1 MYTIH
6 KPSAGSSP
14 EWIRGERQQP
24 DILKRSLNAAFDY
37 RLFPPLVEYIQEEPL
52 VQGRYS
58 CNAGIRIFGSHLDRH
73 TDYLGVLARYFGV
86 SHLDNGGVGVHGTGS
101 HPGRGTM
108 FVVWCN
114 MREQMKINVKL
125 TDGAPLPE
133 HAKPGDAGLDLT
145 TRETVTLEPGETRI
159 VGTGV
164 SVEIPEGHVGLV
176 FPRSGLGSRGIN
188 LSNCVGVIDSGYR
201 GEIKAPLHNNH
212 SYMHRRYGR
221 IMASH
226 DTMTVKRGE
235 RVCQL
240 IVVPFV
246 TCECVEVDE
255 LSDTE
260 RGADGFGST
269 DG

>member
-1 MYTIH
+1 
-6 KPSAGSSP
+6 
-14 EWIRGERQQP
+14 
-24 DILKRSLNAAFDY
+24 
-37 RLFPPLVEYIQEEPL
+37 
-52 VQGRYS
+52 
-58 CNAGIRIFGSHLDRH
+58 
-73 TDYLGVLARYFGV
+73 
-86 SHLDNGGVGVHGTGS
+86 
-101 HPGRGTM
+101 
-108 FVVWCN
+108 
-114 MREQMKINVKL
+114 MKLNVKL
-125 TDGAPLPE
+125 TDGAPLPK

-145 TRETVTLEPGETRI
+145 TRETVTLEPGETKI

-164 SVEIPEGHVGLV
+164 SVEIPKGCFGLV
-176 FPRSGLGSRGIN
+176 VPRSGLGSRGIN

-212 SYMHRRYGR
+212 PTVFHAMGR

-226 DTMTVKRGE
+226 DTMTIERGE

-260 RGADGFGST
+260 RGTDGFGST

>member
-1 MYTIH
+1 
-6 KPSAGSSP
+6 
-14 EWIRGERQQP
+14 
-24 DILKRSLNAAFDY
+24 
-37 RLFPPLVEYIQEEPL
+37 
-52 VQGRYS
+52 
-58 CNAGIRIFGSHLDRH
+58 
-73 TDYLGVLARYFGV
+73 
-86 SHLDNGGVGVHGTGS
+86 
-101 HPGRGTM
+101 M
-108 FVVWCN
+108 FVVWCDMN
-114 MREQMKINVKL
+114 RCKWHSPWDDSRCDLPVPPKFENGVCSKLETEDMRISAGRDAVSIGEQMKINVKL
-125 TDGAPLPE
+125 TDGAPLPK

-145 TRETVTLEPGETRI
+145 TRETVTLGPGETRI

-176 FPRSGLGSRGIN
+176 FPRSGLGSRGVN

-212 SYMHRRYGR
+212 PTVLHAMGR

-226 DTMTVKRGE
+226 DTMTIERGE

-260 RGADGFGST
+260 RGTDGFGST

>member
-1 MYTIH
+1 
-6 KPSAGSSP
+6 
-14 EWIRGERQQP
+14 
-24 DILKRSLNAAFDY
+24 
-37 RLFPPLVEYIQEEPL
+37 
-52 VQGRYS
+52 
-58 CNAGIRIFGSHLDRH
+58 
-73 TDYLGVLARYFGV
+73 
-86 SHLDNGGVGVHGTGS
+86 
-101 HPGRGTM
+101 
-108 FVVWCN
+108 
-114 MREQMKINVKL
+114 MRINVKL
-125 TDGAPLPE
+125 TDEAPLPK

-145 TRETVTLEPGETRI
+145 TRETVVLEPGETKI

-164 SVEIPEGHVGLV
+164 SVEIPNGCVGLV
-176 FPRSGLGSRGIN
+176 FPRSGLGSRGVN

-212 SYMHRRYGR
+212 PTVLHAMGR

-226 DTMTVKRGE
+226 DRMIIERGE

-240 IVVPFV
+240 VVVPFV

-260 RGADGFGST
+260 RGTNGFGST